1 MYSTTVTYRLEIAR
15 FDSRGIRHALSPTEV
30 AREVSFDSAAPFVA
44 GAETFRTVVQIDAL
58 RDHLRDVARAACRT
72 WPDSRIEITLFER
85 PGSAHDEPPP
95 GLQASPAAPEQ
106 ATRQTETYVACA
118 E

>member
-1 MYSTTVTYRLEIAR
+1 M
-15 FDSRGIRHALSPTEV
+15 
-30 AREVSFDSAAPFVA
+30 SFDAAAPFVA

-58 RDHLRDVARAACRT
+58 RDHLRDVARAACRR

-85 PGSAHDEPPP
+85 SAAAHDDE
-95 GLQASPAAPEQ
+95 ASPAGRAFSPAPQQ
-106 ATRQTETYVACA
+106 ATTQTEAHVSCL